1 MLTETTIL
9 TIELTEDRPER
20 FTGTPEQIV
29 TEMNATA
36 FVPAESP
43 RAFMARFN
51 RFSAVT
57 HGETMRNE
65 TFAAFVEDLL
75 NTGAALRVDSDKASD

>member
-1 MLTETTIL
+1 MLTETTVL
-9 TIELTEDRPER
+9 TIELTDDRPER

-29 TEMNATA
+29 TEMNETA

-65 TFAAFVEDLL
+65 TFAAFVEDLIK
-75 NTGAALRVDSDKASD
+75 TGAARRLDADNPSD